1 MWGARGLLH
10 VFAPSAIDSVVAGLA
25 DPSWRVR
32 EMCAKVVRAHE
43 VGAAAAAAVTLCQDE
58 VPRVRVAAVR
68 ALAVVGEAVD
78 ADAVRRL
85 VDDVERPVV
94 SAARRALHDMSSRL
108 DRDLV
113 NPDKARMGIRR
124 DQFKRT

>member
-25 DPSWRVR
+25 DPSWRGR

-58 VPRVRVAAVR
+58 VPRVRVAA
-68 ALAVVGEAVD
+68 
-78 ADAVRRL
+78 
-85 VDDVERPVV
+85 
-94 SAARRALHDMSSRL
+94 ARRALHDMSSRL